1 MSKSFLLKSL
11 LIHKRRRTERLKER
25 PLTAAVASKLKSNS
39 YIYIYRFKL
48 LVLRCSV
55 AAKAKGHFTSAEART
70 ICKAIHQNG
79 AAKHDDVVPRRRSS
93 RGFVCHMSTELK
105 HFPTLRIEAW
115 QGALRC
121 TTACLCR
128 FLATTLSEGTPESN
142 GRVPPQPVNVS
153 AHALMPDACQLT
165 PMETFYNTEK
175 LKTVET
181 PQWGPRCS
189 CPLYLAEV
197 WSLCFCGVS

>member
-1 MSKSFLLKSL
+1 MSKCFLLKSL
-11 LIHKRRRTERLKER
+11 LIHKRRSTERLKER

-39 YIYIYRFKL
+39 YIYIYRFKR

-55 AAKAKGHFTSAEART
+55 AAKAKGHFTSVGARA

-79 AAKHDDVVPRRRSS
+79 AATHDDVLPRRRSS

-142 GRVPPQPVNVS
+142 GRVPS
-153 AHALMPDACQLT
+153 ACQR
-165 PMETFYNTEK
+165 
-175 LKTVET
+175 VS
-181 PQWGPRCS
+181 PRS
-189 CPLYLAEV
+189 DARRLSVDPHGNLLQH
-197 WSLCFCGVS
+197 